1 MLLPAGGGGGGMSI
15 IVPGA
20 GSGAGTGGAGGGSPP
35 GPPAA
40 PGGGFCGDG
49 LMCEWVLLAAAV
61 GLGLCTCCMLICAG
75 AGCIS
80 AWTAPGTGGSSSA
93 TPAEATGKAPPK
105 KIVASF
111 LHGDTYSPGVLSARA
126 CREQERGDPYS
137 GINSLRSSG
146 ALAHEDGH
154 PVTGPLRTSTSLAP
168 LHGDDSGSIKARFD
182 PGMGR

>member
-20 GSGAGTGGAGGGSPP
+20 GSGAGSGGAGGGSPP

-40 PGGGFCGDG
+40 RGGGFCGDG

-80 AWTAPGTGGSSSA
+80 AWTAPVTGGSSA
-93 TPAEATGKAPPK
+93 TPAAATGDALPK

-126 CREQERGDPYS
+126 CKEQERGDPYS

-146 ALAHEDGH
+146 ALAHQDGH